1 MLQSRLDE
9 SERTPTIAMKFNRTP
24 LPPSIS
30 VDQLISFHYFEYA
43 SGFVF
48 DGEHHDFWE
57 FLYVDKGQV
66 QVQADKKTFELRQG
80 HIIFHRPDEFHTVRV
95 LPQHKPPNLIVISF
109 DCVSPSMAHFRNKVL
124 MLGDHDRLYLSQ
136 ALQEGF
142 RVFSPPYDNHADH
155 TLVRQPNAP
164 FGGEQLIK
172 MHLEMLLISLVRSF
186 LRDADPGLRPLR
198 QTTANKANFEQDI
211 AHRIDQFL
219 RENLTSNLSLDQVC
233 SEFHLGKSRL
243 KDIFHACFGSGV
255 MERYKLLKFEEA
267 KSLIRERKYN
277 FTEIAGMLGYASIH
291 YFSREFK
298 KHAGMSP
305 SEYARTVQAQSGHLS
320 R

>member
-1 MLQSRLDE
+1 
-9 SERTPTIAMKFNRTP
+9 MKFTRTRLSP
-24 LPPSIS
+24 MISI
-30 VDQLISFHYFEYA
+30 DQLISFHYFEYA

-66 QVQADKKTFELRQG
+66 QVQADERTFELKQG
-80 HIIFHRPDEFHTVRV
+80 NMIFHQPDEFHTVRV

-109 DCVSPSMAHFRNKVL
+109 ECASPDMSLFRHKVL
-124 MLGDHDRLYLSQ
+124 TLGDQDRYCLSQ

-142 RVFSPPYDNHADH
+142 HAFQPPYDNHTDH
-155 TLVRQPNAP
+155 TLIRNPHAP
-164 FGGEQLIK
+164 FASEQLVK
-172 MHLEMLLISLVRSF
+172 NYLEMLLIRLVRSF
-186 LRDADPGLRPLR
+186 HGEGPGQQVPK
-198 QTTANKANFEQDI
+198 QTTANKANFEQEI
-211 AHRIDQFL
+211 AERIAQYL
-219 RENLTSNLSLDQVC
+219 QVSLPIPLTLDQVC
-233 SEFHLGKSRL
+233 TEFHLGKSRL

-255 MERYKLLKFEEA
+255 MEYYKQLKFEEA
-267 KSLIRERKYN
+267 KSLIREHKYN
-277 FTEIAGMLGYASIH
+277 FTEIATMLGYASIH

-305 SEYARTVQAQSGHLS
+305 SEYARTVQAKSGRTL